1 MTQALSELISRLQI
15 VAIIAIAII
24 VLLYIVTIIWVVRDA
39 PQRGVSAGKWGIIAL
54 IPFVGAVIYSAL
66 RPPMLLSDREEQE
79 MDYLL
84 RQRELMKYGE
94 CGRCSYPVQDD
105 YVMCPNCGSQLK
117 NICTGCGKPLNPEW
131 SVCPFCCTKVQGRSG
146 RRSGAKRSAD
156 SSSHSHSHSS
166 SSEAHVSE
174 TRTNSEA

>member
-1 MTQALSELISRLQI
+1 MTEQI
-15 VAIIAIAII
+15 AGIMSKVQLFAIIMVAIIIA
-24 VLLYIVTIIWVVRDA
+24 LYALTVIWVIRDA
-39 PQRGVSAGKWGIIAL
+39 PQRGVSPVKWGIIAL
-54 IPFVGAVIYSAL
+54 IPFVGAIIYSAL

-117 NICTGCGKPLNPEW
+117 NICSHCGKPLNPEW
-131 SVCPFCCTKVQGRSG
+131 NVCPYCATKVAGKQP
-146 RRSGAKRSAD
+146 RRRPRAQQDGAA
-156 SSSHSHSHSS
+156 
-166 SSEAHVSE
+166 AE
-174 TRTNSEA
+174 TRTSNGSAANAG

>member
-15 VAIIAIAII
+15 VAIIAVAII

-131 SVCPFCCTKVQGRSG
+131 SVCPFCCTKVRGRSG
-146 RRSGAKRSAD
+146 RRNGSKRPNEGSAHMHA
-156 SSSHSHSHSS
+156 SSEEQISETLT
-166 SSEAHVSE
+166 SSEA
-174 TRTNSEA
+174 